1 MNDILTGLHIVGEPV
16 NWLAGKHITVILGLV
31 YGYIPFMIL
40 PLFGSLDRINQS
52 LLEAG
57 RDLGG
62 SPYETFR
69 RVTLP
74 LSRPAILAGL
84 VIVSL
89 PMFGDYYTN
98 NLLGTTKTS
107 MFGNLIDN
115 AVTQAGRGPEARL
128 AGHHLDDHRD
138 CPDALLPA
146 RDQASGGG
154 TMSE

>member
-1 MNDILTGLHIVGEPV
+1 MS
-16 NWLAGKHITVILGLV
+16 LG
-31 YGYIPFMIL
+31 FAAKA
-40 PLFGSLDRINQS
+40 LFGSLDRINQS

-98 NLLGTTKTS
+98 NLLGTTQTS

-115 AVTQAGRGPEARL
+115 AVTQAGRGPEAGSLVIILMIIVIVPMLYYLHETKR
-128 AGHHLDDHRD
+128 A
-138 CPDALLPA
+138 AEA
-146 RDQASGGG
+146 R
-154 TMSE
+154 